1 MVKSFSKSFSKLKG
15 SKDLQKISHEI
26 LHNRPVLYFIFVIAV
41 GNLFNFVFTNDLMS
55 VGVFI
60 AAGLLTS
67 FFSKNMVV
75 IMVVAMVVANVVRFS
90 LFGKEGFGGKK
101 EAEPWEKAMEES
113 FNDAMNEAFVDDE
126 SEDEDDDD
134 DGDGEDYDDNV
145 DDTEEKE
152 PEEEFTTRFEG
163 FKLRT
168 EKETD
173 DRKRE
178 RSQDNNKRSKT
189 NQEEIKDLKKRIK
202 ALE

>member
-101 EAEPWEKAMEES
+101 EPEPWEKAMEES

-126 SEDEDDDD
+126 SEDDDDD
-134 DGDGEDYDDNV
+134 DDDE
-145 DDTEEKE
+145 EEKE
-152 PEEEFTTRFEG
+152 EQEEFTTRFEG
-163 FKLRT
+163 FKMRT

-178 RSQDNNKRSKT
+178 RSQNNNKRSKK
-189 NQEEIKDLKKRIK
+189 NKEKIEDLEAKIAELKK
-202 ALE
+202 

>member
-126 SEDEDDDD
+126 SEDEDED
-134 DGDGEDYDDNV
+134 DGDDGED
-145 DDTEEKE
+145 EEEDEDEEE
-152 PEEEFTTRFEG
+152 PEKFTTRFEG

-178 RSQDNNKRSKT
+178 RSHDNNKRSKT

>member
-1 MVKSFSKSFSKLKG
+1 MVKSFSKMKG

-101 EAEPWEKAMEES
+101 EPEPWEKAMEES
-113 FNDAMNEAFVDDE
+113 FNDAMNEAFA
-126 SEDEDDDD
+126 DEDDDD
-134 DGDGEDYDDNV
+134 DDDEEEGDDD
-145 DDTEEKE
+145 DEEE
-152 PEEEFTTRFEG
+152 GEEEFTTRFEG
-163 FKLRT
+163 FAGTKEKIDKNKKRSTNNKKTIQDLKNRIEALE
-168 EKETD
+168 EKE
-173 DRKRE
+173 
-178 RSQDNNKRSKT
+178 
-189 NQEEIKDLKKRIK
+189 
-202 ALE
+202 

>member
-1 MVKSFSKSFSKLKG
+1 MVKSFSKMKG

-101 EAEPWEKAMEES
+101 KAEPWEKAMEDS

-126 SEDEDDDD
+126 SEDEDDGDD
-134 DGDGEDYDDNV
+134 DGDEEEE
-145 DDTEEKE
+145 EEK
-152 PEEEFTTRFEG
+152 PEEFTTRFEG
-163 FKLRT
+163 FKMRT

-178 RSQDNNKRSKT
+178 RSQNNNKRSKKT
-189 NQEEIKDLKKRIK
+189 RKKLKI
-202 ALE
+202 

>member
-1 MVKSFSKSFSKLKG
+1 MVKSFSKSFSKMKG

-113 FNDAMNEAFVDDE
+113 FNDAMNEAFADE
-126 SEDEDDDD
+126 SEDEDDGD
-134 DGDGEDYDDNV
+134 DGD
-145 DDTEEKE
+145 EEKE
-152 PEEEFTTRFEG
+152 EEKPEEFTTRFEG

-178 RSQDNNKRSKT
+178 RSQDNDKRSKT
-189 NQEEIKDLKKRIK
+189 NQEEINDLKKRIK

>member
-1 MVKSFSKSFSKLKG
+1 MVKSFSKSFSKMKG

-75 IMVVAMVVANVVRFS
+75 IMIVAMVVANVVRFS
-90 LFGKEGFGGKK
+90 LFGTEGFGGKK
-101 EAEPWEKAMEES
+101 EAEPWEKAMEDS
-113 FNDAMNEAFVDDE
+113 FNDAMNEAFADE
-126 SEDEDDDD
+126 SEDEDDGDN
-134 DGDGEDYDDNV
+134 DGD
-145 DDTEEKE
+145 EEEEE
-152 PEEEFTTRFEG
+152 PEEFTTRFEG

-178 RSQDNNKRSKT
+178 RSQDNDKRSKT
-189 NQEEIKDLKKRIK
+189 NQEEINDLKKRIK
-202 ALE
+202 ALEGKE

>member
-1 MVKSFSKSFSKLKG
+1 MKG

-101 EAEPWEKAMEES
+101 EAEPWEKAMEDS
-113 FNDAMNEAFVDDE
+113 FNDAMNEAFADE
-126 SEDEDDDD
+126 SEDEDDGD
-134 DGDGEDYDDNV
+134 DGD
-145 DDTEEKE
+145 EEKE
-152 PEEEFTTRFEG
+152 EEKPEEFTTRFEG

-178 RSQDNNKRSKT
+178 RSQDNDKRSKT
-189 NQEEIKDLKKRIK
+189 NQEEINDLKKRIK